1 MKYTVVGLSHWHA
14 KGKEW
19 GDHYAL
25 HRRGCR
31 EASEMFYNVDY
42 TVDVDTVEE
51 AVIFCFGDFIGEHE
65 EDMTAEEAGRYLK
78 RCDCTIEG
86 ENFCNVSKCKNCGK
100 QVYDLE
106 NAIHIEWYS
115 DDDCGCFNEVDA

>member
-78 RCDCTIEG
+78 RCNCTIEG

>member
-115 DDDCGCFNEVDA
+115 DDDCGCFNEVVE